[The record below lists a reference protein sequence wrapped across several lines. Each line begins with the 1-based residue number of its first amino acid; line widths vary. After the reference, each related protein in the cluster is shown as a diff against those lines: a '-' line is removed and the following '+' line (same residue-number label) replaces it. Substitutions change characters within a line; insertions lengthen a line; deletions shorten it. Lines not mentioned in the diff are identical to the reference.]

1 MCCLCVC
8 QLAEE
13 QQRKEATLAA
23 TRDASDSLAAVV
35 ASQQELVPALR
46 RDIEAAEVA
55 LRKSLTTEGNLE
67 VRVSAHS
74 RSLWVL
80 DVLTRCGAGL
90 V

>member
-1 MCCLCVC
+1 M
-8 QLAEE
+8 
-13 QQRKEATLAA
+13 
-23 TRDASDSLAAVV
+23 V

-55 LRKSLTTEGNLE
+55 LRKSLTTESNLE

-80 DVLTRCGAGL
+80 NVLTRCGAGH